1 MDESKEV
8 KVAIIPPLQ
17 QIDKPIVQ
25 NGVSHKDQSN
35 HLQKSTWSWKDKL
48 KLSKQIWSS
57 SNFESAVDI
66 SSNGKNYGHYR
77 YGFYMSPA

>member
-17 QIDKPIVQ
+17 KIDKTMLQ
-25 NGVSHKDQSN
+25 NGNSHNDHSN
-35 HLQKSTWSWKDKL
+35 PIQKSSWSWKDKL

-57 SNFESAVDI
+57 STYVSAIDI
-66 SSNGKNYGHYR
+66 SSNDKKYTNNW
-77 YGFYMSPA
+77 

>member
-17 QIDKPIVQ
+17 QIDKTIIQ
-25 NGVSHKDQSN
+25 NGNSHNDHN
-35 HLQKSTWSWKDKL
+35 NPVQKSSWSWKDKL

-57 SNFESAVDI
+57 STYASAIDI
-66 SSNGKNYGHYR
+66 SPSDKKYTNNW
-77 YGFYMSPA
+77 